1 MTEHI
6 YTNSYLEYK
15 RYYHDIF
22 LDVMHEL
29 THNDL
34 IVVKETFL
42 KLGHNEIHYLVSY
55 HQKAFLNSLYF
66 NDEVFIYFH
75 QNWLYRVYYHRNIN
89 LEFFEVLNNIFLK
102 ICNIYISSV
111 ANVNIASIYNK
122 LLQDSK
128 IMQEEALSSY
138 ALNDDPKIVA
148 FTQLLIEGNKQAVME
163 HLAQFT
169 TLEQFLKF
177 YSTTV
182 TQAMKNVGILW
193 EKNDISVA
201 KEHLSTNI
209 IESVVF
215 EVLEQF
221 IVENT
226 IEKHIFLCSAPNEMH
241 GLGNKIASV
250 VLEKKGY
257 KVTNLGGNLPS
268 DEILKAI
275 ELFEPDVVVLSA
287 TLQTSLIDIA
297 LIIEQLKNDDILISK
312 NMSVAIAG
320 GAFESISDPVGL
332 FEVDYYINNLQ
343 EMLEIL
349 EEL

>member
-1 MTEHI
+1 MREHK
-6 YTNSYLEYK
+6 YNNSYLEYQ

-22 LDVMHEL
+22 LDVMYEL
-29 THNDL
+29 NHSDL
-34 IVVKETFL
+34 IIVKETFL
-42 KLGHNEIHYLVSY
+42 KLGHNEMHYLVSY

-66 NDEVFIYFH
+66 SDEVFIYFH
-75 QNWLYRVYYHRNIN
+75 QNWLYRVYSHRNIN
-89 LEFFEVLNNIFLK
+89 LEFFEVLNDIFLK
-102 ICNIYISSV
+102 VCNVYIS
-111 ANVNIASIYNK
+111 NIANINIFTIYNK
-122 LLQDSK
+122 LLQDAK
-128 IMQEEALSSY
+128 IMQEEALNSY
-138 ALNDDPKIVA
+138 ALNDDPKVLD
-148 FTQLLIEGNKQAVME
+148 FTQLLIDGNKQAVME
-163 HLAQFT
+163 QLTQFA
-169 TLEQFLKF
+169 TLEKFLKF
-177 YSTTV
+177 YSSTI
-182 TQAMKNVGILW
+182 TQAMKNVGVLW

-221 IVENT
+221 IVENSND
-226 IEKHIFLCSAPNEMH
+226 KHIFLCSAPNEMH
-241 GLGNKIASV
+241 GLGNKIASI

-268 DEILKAI
+268 NEILKAI
-275 ELFEPDVVVLSA
+275 ELFEPDFVILSA

-297 LIIEQLKNDDILISK
+297 LIIEQLKNDDILIFK
-312 NMSVAIAG
+312 NMSLAIAG
-320 GAFESISDPVGL
+320 AAFECIANPVGL